1 MRKSARNFLLILILI
16 MLVIFPAYG
25 DQNEVEKPII
35 VIAAGAMITDY
46 SIFPT
51 LLEKAEIEA
60 DVQNDLHTY
69 TGAMYFENFTLGEI
83 ESGKYRTAL
92 FVFGSMD
99 YTYNLPDSLY
109 AHTIMIEPIIRD
121 LKRKI
126 DFCMQN
132 GVKMIG
138 LQCYNSSRYYTWPNL
153 SIRIIEE
160 ILPYMDSLVLLYN
173 FGDFPELGDKFVEV
187 GFSNGIPIEYSVDT
201 NDNASPYANA
211 ISALSMLFGE

>member
-1 MRKSARNFLLILILI
+1 MKKPMLHVPLILILI
-16 MLVIFPAYG
+16 MLLIFPAYG
-25 DQNEVEKPII
+25 EQNIAEKPII

-69 TGAMYFENFTLGEI
+69 VRAMYFENFTIGEI

-99 YTYNLPDSLY
+99 YRYYPPDSLY
-109 AHTIMIEPIIRD
+109 VSSINIELIIRD

-126 DFCMQN
+126 DFCIQN
-132 GVKMIG
+132 GEKMIG
-138 LQCYNSSRYYTWPNL
+138 LQCYNSSRYSTWPNL

-173 FGDFPELGDKFVEV
+173 FGDFSGLGDKFVEV
-187 GFSNGIPIEYSVDT
+187 GFANGIPIEYSVDT
-201 NDNASPYANA
+201 NDNTSPYANA